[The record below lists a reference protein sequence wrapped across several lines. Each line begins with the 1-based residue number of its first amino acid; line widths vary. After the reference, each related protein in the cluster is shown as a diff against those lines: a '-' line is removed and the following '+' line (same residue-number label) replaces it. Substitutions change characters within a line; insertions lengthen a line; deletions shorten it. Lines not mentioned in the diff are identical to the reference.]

1 MVANGSIVV
10 PRGND
15 LVALRST
22 LDWLEGLAGI
32 ATAEVTVAAAGDP
45 EGTARLTWPGDSTR
59 AALMNPGAAEARGG
73 ILFLLP
79 ADSFPPLTALE

>member
-1 MVANGSIVV
+1 M
-10 PRGND
+10 
-15 LVALRST
+15 ALRRT

-45 EGTARLTWPGDSTR
+45 EGTARVAAEWLRLTWPGDSTR